1 MPLRLFL
8 LLALISLA
16 CSEHLQCRLCT
27 PGEYCFQDEK
37 YLCPQHS
44 TSVYGADN
52 ITHCVC
58 FGGYYADANHACV
71 PCSEGFFC
79 SNDMQSAC
87 PDNRTSTSLASSLSD
102 CVCDKGFEGDDCT
115 ACLPGFYK
123 DSIGALACSPCP
135 LNTFQSSTGSVSC
148 EACGE
153 NEEADPGSPQCTCK
167 TGYERVDGVCMAVCE
182 QHSTRND
189 ATKICQCDPGH
200 FKHNNT
206 CAHTCDAGT
215 FKAAYGDEA
224 CSPCAEGQY
233 QPLSAATTCLACM
246 DHATSG
252 EGSDSIADC
261 QCLPEYH
268 LVSGTC
274 TICTEGHYKDWVGNE
289 ACYQC
294 SAGTYRDATQDA
306 LFCRN
311 CSVGSYQSLAGQS
324 ACLTCQDNSIS
335 EEGQAQCQCMAG
347 YSWSEISDNTYQCSA
362 CLKGSYKMTTDN
374 TQCTSCLNIMIT
386 ESTASTNS
394 TDCQVCYGY
403 ITTEADGKHCNSC
416 PSNSQYSLG
425 GTSVSTCRCLAG
437 YAGSYD
443 SVSDTLTCTACENG
457 KYKASVNNNLCT
469 SCPAGNIG
477 IEGTATRDELST
489 SCVPCPTNEYRSSL
503 TECTA
508 CPANSVS
515 PAGSDD
521 LSACV
526 CAAGYELDGS
536 NCVPC
541 ADGFVKALVGNH
553 ACTACAAG
561 KYTVAETCVDCPAF
575 ATSPEA
581 SSTIGSCQCT
591 PGYTGADGTAC
602 TACAAGTYKVS
613 VGPASCQQCPSGTYQ
628 DDTPPYTT
636 YACEQCPENTTS
648 ASGSYSI
655 SACQCQ
661 AGYLMSEDSSVL
673 TCHPC
678 PAGFYCIDKVTQV
691 PCGTGATSPL
701 ASDHAHDC
709 TCVPGFTGVNNSC
722 SRCPVNFYCEGGQ
735 HVQQCHDNSSTLTLA
750 GTSNS
755 SACICDAGFY
765 DEKCK
770 SFVLEARTWYLPP
783 TMSYINSV
791 GNEAGRIDLQATPSW
806 QFGDFTFI
814 AKIELTDSSNDGIY
828 YEFWDPVAM
837 FKIQFSRA
845 GTHTHR
851 FSIYKQNSCAVTWPT
866 ASVRFNILQVVVS
879 WDNTAKVFSVRGQDI
894 VKDGSP
900 GSNIISETVIDA
912 QASCASLDNSITT
925 INSAEAQNYAS
936 YVNRINRHPDKR
948 LSVKLYGLILI
959 DSTMTQSETDTI
971 ISTFDTST
979 HFEQSLNDIQYV
991 PSAQHGNDAALE
1003 SFTEKICIAP
1013 ESPTCSVCPVDSWCY
1028 HNAENPCPGNSSSL
1042 AQTSTVA
1049 KCFCDE
1055 YFTKD
1060 AAGQCHLCGSHLVCH
1075 ASDMVTDGVVEQCV
1089 QHSSNQHQSCVC
1101 HEGYYCRD
1109 GMTNT
1114 SCSDLYQGSCSFCEI
1129 GFYCQGNLK
1138 QACSVNETSAAG
1150 SSTISACLCKEGYY
1164 RSGSLCL
1171 LCEKDSFCPGLQDEN
1186 KYECS
1191 SYDPELITLQAGSHA
1206 REQCICKNG
1215 FFRTSATDLCKSCP
1229 YDYYCVSESISDLPN
1244 VEKCI
1249 PNAYTLTRG
1258 TVDRSGC
1265 ICDAGFVLSED
1276 AGTAECLACE
1286 SGQRCGGGVVLD
1298 SMCGV
1303 NNRVPNEDH
1312 SACLCLPGYQ
1322 ENADGLCEP
1331 CVAPY
1336 YKAVAGD
1343 FACTLCPDTASY
1355 YNSTYCVDCKENEE
1369 RSADGLSCSCVAPL
1383 VRPEYG
1389 YDCAQC
1395 PTDTYHDAGACVACT
1410 AHSTTQG
1417 VIGAITS
1424 AACVCNP
1431 GYIADEG
1438 LCVACSS
1445 GTYEKNGACV
1455 SCGVGAV
1462 SPEASYSST
1471 QCGCA
1476 AGSCQSYLW
1485 NHTCFGECE
1494 PTLEAC
1500 TECQLGFFKDF
1511 VSAVGNTETC
1521 SRCHFHTFANE
1532 TGLVACHAC
1541 PDNSVTTDLGADS
1554 VTDCVCDKG
1563 NEAIQSTFVQCPPT
1577 TVCRC
1582 NPLDPECYLD
1592 SSTACTEHKFK
1603 KVGSRIVHVDQEHT
1617 TVYDIHF
1624 MVGCPVTLD
1633 WSQANV
1639 PIYVQPYLGASYD
1652 INFFDQTYS
1661 GYDQPFQDGI
1671 VRDFVTMD
1679 SNTKTTT
1686 LLVPEEARTYGF
1698 HDGYNPA
1705 SGATVLWTKAIARM
1719 HYAETSSSVNLKPSC
1734 PSGQFAD
1741 RTFTDSECLHEYP
1754 IQITNTVCENCEAG
1768 YAKNTIGNQE
1778 CTPCSKGFYA
1788 DVEESL
1794 TCQECTRFNND
1805 TTVAQAATN
1814 ESLCVC
1820 SQGFYLKDDTACI
1833 PCIDGAYKS
1842 DDGNHLCNLCG
1853 VDPIHSY
1860 STHDDVGAV
1869 TQSVCTPCPIN
1880 SGQDSAAI
1888 TFETPMDDVTDCQC
1902 FPGFTYDGGCVQCED
1917 YKFKLGYANDACAY
1931 CADGYFFVGHAQACA
1946 QCSLQDASDASRH
1959 HVGHAYNSLLSETS
1973 WGVDESDCTCDL
1985 GFIRSADTCVACSPG
2000 TFRADHSILTCSDC
2014 ALNTYQNQAGQTTC
2028 VSCPSNSY
2036 TNVTGASIV
2045 SQCYCN
2051 AGYQMN
2057 TDTYECEQCAAGKFK
2072 GPGPESCS
2080 SCPPGTYSLQ
2090 GASECTP
2097 CAASETSAEG
2107 SPAESHCVCKA
2118 GFGGASCSPCQPGFY
2133 AAEGTLEQPDQE
2145 CLSCPANKT
2154 SPVQSTIEADCVCQP
2169 GFGLDPS
2176 SDSSAACE
2184 PCVDGQYSTGGQ
2196 NEFCRVCGFGTVTE
2210 PSTEATSID
2219 ACQCDATSGFF

>member
-8 LLALISLA
+8 LLALLSLV

-27 PGEYCFQDEK
+27 PGEYCFQDER

-44 TSVYGADN
+44 TSVHGADN

-58 FGGYYADANHACV
+58 FGGYYADANHACIA
-71 PCSEGFFC
+71 CSEGFFC
-79 SNDMQSAC
+79 SNDLQSAC
-87 PDNRTSTSLASSLSD
+87 PGNRTSTSLASSLSD

-153 NEEADPGSPQCTCK
+153 NEEAALGSPQCTCK
-167 TGYERVDGVCMAVCE
+167 TGHERVDGVCMAVCE

-189 ATKICQCDPGH
+189 ATKICECDPGH

-206 CAHTCDAGT
+206 CAHTCDPGT

-268 LVSGTC
+268 LVSGSC
-274 TICTEGHYKDWVGNE
+274 AICTEGHYKDWIGNE

-311 CSVGSYQSLAGQS
+311 CSEGSYQSLTGQS
-324 ACLTCQDNSIS
+324 ACLACQDDSVS
-335 EEGQAQCQCMAG
+335 DEGQERCFCNAG
-347 YSWSEISDNTYQCSA
+347 YSWSEISVNTYQCSA
-362 CLKGSYKMTTDN
+362 CLKGSYKMFIDN

-386 ESTASTNS
+386 DSTASTQS
-394 TDCQVCYGY
+394 SDCQVCYGY

-416 PSNSQYSLG
+416 PLNSQYSLG

-443 SVSDTLTCTACENG
+443 SGSDTLTCTACENG

-477 IEGTATRDELST
+477 IEGTVIRDELSS
-489 SCVPCPTNEYRSSL
+489 SCVACLANEYRSSL

-508 CPANSVS
+508 CPVNSVS

-521 LSACV
+521 VSACV
-526 CAAGYELDGS
+526 CAAGFEHDGS
-536 NCVPC
+536 TCVAC
-541 ADGFVKALVGNH
+541 ADGFVKALSGNH

-575 ATSPEA
+575 STSAEA
-581 SSTIGSCQCT
+581 SSSIGSCQCMA
-591 PGYTGADGTAC
+591 GFTGADGTAC
-602 TACAAGTYKVS
+602 TACAPGTYKVS
-613 VGPASCQQCPSGTYQ
+613 VGSASCVECTPGTYQ
-628 DDTPPYTT
+628 YDTPPFTT

-648 ASGSYSI
+648 PSASFSI
-655 SACQCQ
+655 SACQCR
-661 AGYLMSEDSSVL
+661 AGYLMSEDPSVL

-678 PAGFYCIDKVTQV
+678 PAGSYCTDKVTQL
-691 PCGTGATSPL
+691 PCSTGATSPL

-722 SRCPVNFYCEGGQ
+722 SRCPVNYYCEGGQ
-735 HVQQCHDNSSTLTLA
+735 HVQQCRENSSTLTLA
-750 GTSNS
+750 GATNAT
-755 SACICDAGFY
+755 ACVCNPGFY
-765 DEKCK
+765 DK
-770 SFVLEARTWYLPP
+770 
-783 TMSYINSV
+783 
-791 GNEAGRIDLQATPSW
+791 
-806 QFGDFTFI
+806 
-814 AKIELTDSSNDGIY
+814 DSQCEI
-828 YEFWDPVAM
+828 
-837 FKIQFSRA
+837 
-845 GTHTHR
+845 
-851 FSIYKQNSCAVTWPT
+851 
-866 ASVRFNILQVVVS
+866 
-879 WDNTAKVFSVRGQDI
+879 
-894 VKDGSP
+894 
-900 GSNIISETVIDA
+900 
-912 QASCASLDNSITT
+912 
-925 INSAEAQNYAS
+925 
-936 YVNRINRHPDKR
+936 
-948 LSVKLYGLILI
+948 
-959 DSTMTQSETDTI
+959 
-971 ISTFDTST
+971 
-979 HFEQSLNDIQYV
+979 
-991 PSAQHGNDAALE
+991 
-1003 SFTEKICIAP
+1003 
-1013 ESPTCSVCPVDSWCY
+1013 CPVDSWCY
-1028 HNAENPCPGNSSSL
+1028 HNAENDCPGNSSSL

-1060 AAGQCHLCGSHLVCH
+1060 AAGHCHLCGSHLVCH

-1101 HEGYYCRD
+1101 EDGYYCRD
-1109 GMTNT
+1109 GSTNT
-1114 SCSDLYQGSCSFCEI
+1114 SCSDLYQGSCSYCEI
-1129 GFYCQGNLK
+1129 GSFCQGNLK
-1138 QACSVNETSAAG
+1138 TACSMNETSPAG
-1150 SSTISACLCKEGYY
+1150 SSTIAACTCKPGYY

-1171 LCEKDSFCPGLQDEN
+1171 LCEKDYFCVNEI
-1186 KYECS
+1186 KYECA

-1206 REQCICKNG
+1206 REQCLCKDG
-1215 FFRTSATDLCKSCP
+1215 FFRTDATDLCKSCP
-1229 YDYYCVSESISDLPN
+1229 LDYYCVSESISNLPN

-1265 ICDAGFVLSED
+1265 ICDAGFVLSDD
-1276 AGTAECLACE
+1276 AGTAECLPCE
-1286 SGQRCGGGVVLD
+1286 TGQRCGGGVVLD

-1303 NNRVPNEDH
+1303 NNRVANEDH

-1331 CVAPY
+1331 CVSPY
-1336 YKAVAGD
+1336 YKPIAGD
-1343 FACTLCPDTASY
+1343 FSCTLCPETARY
-1355 YNSTYCVDCKENEE
+1355 FNTTFCVDCAENEE
-1369 RSADGLSCSCVAPL
+1369 RSADGLSCSCVTPL
-1383 VRPEYG
+1383 VRDDSG
-1389 YDCAQC
+1389 MCAQC
-1395 PTDTYHDAGACVACT
+1395 PVDTYHDAGTCVACT

-1417 VIGAITS
+1417 VTGATTS

-1431 GYIADEG
+1431 GYIENAG
-1438 LCVACSS
+1438 VCNACTS

-1476 AGSCQSYLW
+1476 ADSCQSYLW

-1511 VSAVGNTETC
+1511 VSAVGNTDTC
-1521 SRCHFHTFANE
+1521 SRCHLHTFANE

-1541 PDNSVTTDLGADS
+1541 PDNSVTADLGSDSVDLCVCAKGSEKVDADS
-1554 VTDCVCDKG
+1554 DC
-1563 NEAIQSTFVQCPPT
+1563 T
-1577 TVCRC
+1577 
-1582 NPLDPECYLD
+1582 
-1592 SSTACTEHKFK
+1592 H
-1603 KVGSRIVHVDQEHT
+1603 
-1617 TVYDIHF
+1617 
-1624 MVGCPVTLD
+1624 
-1633 WSQANV
+1633 
-1639 PIYVQPYLGASYD
+1639 
-1652 INFFDQTYS
+1652 
-1661 GYDQPFQDGI
+1661 
-1671 VRDFVTMD
+1671 
-1679 SNTKTTT
+1679 
-1686 LLVPEEARTYGF
+1686 
-1698 HDGYNPA
+1698 
-1705 SGATVLWTKAIARM
+1705 
-1719 HYAETSSSVNLKPSC
+1719 
-1734 PSGQFAD
+1734 
-1741 RTFTDSECLHEYP
+1741 
-1754 IQITNTVCENCEAG
+1754 CEPG
-1768 YAKNTIGNQE
+1768 YAKNTIGNHE

-1794 TCQECTRFNND
+1794 TCQECSRFNND
-1805 TTVAQAATN
+1805 TTVAEAATN
-1814 ESLCVC
+1814 ETLCVC

-1833 PCIDGAYKS
+1833 PCVDGAYKS
-1842 DDGNHLCNLCG
+1842 DDGNHLCTLCG

-1860 STHDDVGAV
+1860 STHDDVGAA
-1869 TQSVCTPCPIN
+1869 TQSVCTSCPVN
-1880 SGQDSAAI
+1880 SGQDQSVI
-1888 TFETPMDDVTDCQC
+1888 TFASPMDDVTDCLC
-1902 FPGFTYDGGCVQCED
+1902 FPGFTYNNGCVQCED
-1917 YKFKLGYANDACAY
+1917 YKFKLGYSNNACAY

-1946 QCSLQDASDASRH
+1946 QCSLQDDSDPSRH
-1959 HVGHAYNSLLSETS
+1959 HVGHAFNSLLSQVS

-1985 GFIRSADTCVACSPG
+1985 GFIRSADTCVGCSPG

-2014 ALNTYQNQAGQTTC
+2014 ALNTYQNQAGQTEC
-2028 VSCPSNSY
+2028 VSCPTNSY

-2051 AGYQMN
+2051 AGYEMN
-2057 TDTYECEQCAAGKFK
+2057 TNTYECEQCAAGKFK

-2080 SCPPGTYSLQ
+2080 PCPSGTYSLQ